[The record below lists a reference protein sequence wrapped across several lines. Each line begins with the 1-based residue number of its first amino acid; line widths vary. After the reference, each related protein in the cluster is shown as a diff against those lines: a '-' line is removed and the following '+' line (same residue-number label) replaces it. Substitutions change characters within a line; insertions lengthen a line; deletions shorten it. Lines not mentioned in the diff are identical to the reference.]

1 VRYVQTQL
9 ARAGFEGDV
18 FGLVSRN
25 DAAWTRERWDNA
37 VDEIDQSRRVWHQG
51 NVLNR
56 LSDRTALGD
65 PSGLL

>member
-1 VRYVQTQL
+1 VQSQRKL
-9 ARAGFEGDV
+9 ASAGQNEFRD
-18 FGLVSRN
+18 